1 MKFIFSLL
9 LISFSLTSFSQEK
22 FTLSGRIKDAKTGE
36 EIIGATIYIP
46 TLQKGASANEYGFYS
61 ITLPS
66 GIYEIKFSSVGYA
79 DNIQKVELTKNITL
93 NLELGTS
100 DIQLEEVV
108 VIDEKKETTQEK
120 NISMVKMDMKKVK
133 ELPALFGEVDLLKTI
148 QLMPGIQSAGDGNA
162 GFNVRGGGSD
172 QNLILLDE
180 ATVYNAAHLFGF
192 FSVFNPD
199 AVKDI
204 DIYKGGIPAKYGG
217 RLSALLDVRMKDGN
231 SKKFSGSGGLGIIS
245 SRLTLEAPID
255 KGKGSFIISGRRTYA
270 DLFLKLS
277 KNEDLKNNQLYF
289 YDFNV
294 KANYQLSDKDRL
306 YASGYFGRDV
316 LGLAG
321 LFGFNWGNA
330 TGTLRW
336 NHVYNQ
342 KLFSNITFIYSN
354 FDYGIKI
361 DLSDTQNFKVKSGI
375 NDVGLKADYSYFYNP
390 KSTIYFG
397 AQSIYHIFNPGEFT
411 PLSSEAIF
419 SAGKIDKKHSLEN
432 AIYIDHKYDFSNTLS
447 IRYGLRVS
455 MYNAI
460 GSGKEFILG
469 SDNYTVLDT
478 ITYENFDPIKTYI
491 GPEPRVALSYALNEN
506 SSLKGS
512 WDHTYQYIHQ
522 VSNSASSLPTDTW
535 LTSGLNLKPQISDQA
550 ALGWF
555 HNFPKGYEVS
565 VETYYKW
572 MQNQI
577 DYRDSANLTFNEA
590 IERELLVGKGW
601 SYGAEFLVMKNEG
614 KLTGWIGYTWAK
626 TLRDIEGINNNEPYF
641 VKNDRRHNISI
652 VATYKFT
659 ERLKASATWV
669 YATGNAIT
677 FPSSRY
683 EIDGEVVSYYSGRNN
698 YRMPAYHRGDIS
710 ITLDAKPKY
719 KDVKPTLLSSDEIP
733 EVKNAQMKEKRS
745 YESSWNISV
754 YNVYNRENAFSIT
767 FRQQEDNNGN
777 FTGRTEAVQTT
788 LFKIIPSITWNFK
801 F

>member
-1 MKFIFSLL
+1 MKYILTSIL
-9 LISFSLTSFSQEK
+9 LIISLASFSQEK
-22 FTLSGRIKDAKTGE
+22 YTLSGRIKDAKSGE
-36 EIIGATIYIP
+36 EIIGATVYIP
-46 TLQKGASANEYGFYS
+46 SIQKGVAANEYGFYS
-61 ITLPS
+61 ITLPK
-66 GIYEIKFSSVGYA
+66 GNYEVVFSSVGFN
-79 DNIQKVELTKNITL
+79 DTKKQIELNSNITL
-93 NLELGTS
+93 NIELASGEV
-100 DIQLEEVV
+100 QLDEVV
-108 VIDEKKETTQEK
+108 VTDDAKETVQDK
-120 NISMVKMDMKKVK
+120 NISMVTMDMKKVK

-245 SRLTLEAPID
+245 SRLTLEAPIN

-294 KANYQLSDKDRL
+294 KGNYVLNEKNRL

-336 NHVYNQ
+336 NHVYGP

-354 FDYGIKI
+354 FDYGIEV
-361 DLSDTQNFKVKSGI
+361 DLSETQNFKVKSGI
-375 NDVGLKADYSYFYNP
+375 NDVGLKADYSYFHKP

-397 AQSIYHIFNPGEFT
+397 AQSIYHIFNPGEFK
-411 PLSSEAIF
+411 PLSSSAIF
-419 SAGKIDKKHSLEN
+419 NESKIDNKFAMEN
-432 AIYIDHKYDFSNTLS
+432 AIYIDHKYDFSKVLS

-455 MYNAI
+455 MYNSI
-460 GSGKEFILG
+460 GKGKEFQLG
-469 SDNYTVLDT
+469 SNGYDITDT
-478 ITYENFDPIKTYI
+478 LYYDHFEGIKNYI
-491 GPEPRVALSYALNEN
+491 GPEPRFALSYSLNEN
-506 SSLKGS
+506 TALKAS

-522 VSNSASSLPTDTW
+522 VSNSATSLPTDQW
-535 LTSGLNLKPQISDQA
+535 LSSGLNLKPQISDQA
-550 ALGWF
+550 AIGWF
-555 HNFPKGYEVS
+555 RNFAKGYEVS

-572 MQNQI
+572 MQNQV
-577 DYRDSANLTFNEA
+577 DYRDSAQLTFNEA
-590 IERELLVGKGW
+590 IERELLIGKGW

-614 KLTGWIGYTWAK
+614 KITGWIAYTLAK
-626 TLRDIEGINNNEPYF
+626 TMREIPGINYNNPYPA
-641 VKNDRRHNISI
+641 KNDRRHNISV
-652 VATYKFT
+652 VATYHFT

-677 FPSSRY
+677 FPSGRY
-683 EIDGEVVSYYSGRNN
+683 EFDGEILSYYDGRNN

-710 ITLDAKPKY
+710 ITLDGKEKFKNKIDPTTGEET
-719 KDVKPTLLSSDEIP
+719 DVK
-733 EVKNAQMKEKRS
+733 VKRS
-745 YESSWNISV
+745 FESSWNLSV
-754 YNVYNRENAFSIT
+754 YNVYNRANAFSIT
-767 FRQQEDNNGN
+767 FREQEDENGN
-777 FTGRTEAVQTT
+777 LTGKTEAVQTT

>member
-1 MKFIFSLL
+1 MKFIFSIL
-9 LISFSLTSFSQEK
+9 LISFSITSFSQEK
-22 FTLSGRIKDAKTGE
+22 FTLSGRIKDAKNGE

-46 TLQKGASANEYGFYS
+46 NLQKGASANEYGFYS

-79 DNIQKVELTKNITL
+79 DNIQRVELTKNITL

-361 DLSDTQNFKVKSGI
+361 NLSETQNFKVKSGI
-375 NDVGLKADYSYFYNP
+375 NDVGLKADYS
-390 KSTIYFG
+390 
-397 AQSIYHIFNPGEFT
+397 
-411 PLSSEAIF
+411 
-419 SAGKIDKKHSLEN
+419 
-432 AIYIDHKYDFSNTLS
+432 
-447 IRYGLRVS
+447 
-455 MYNAI
+455 
-460 GSGKEFILG
+460 
-469 SDNYTVLDT
+469 
-478 ITYENFDPIKTYI
+478 
-491 GPEPRVALSYALNEN
+491 
-506 SSLKGS
+506 
-512 WDHTYQYIHQ
+512 
-522 VSNSASSLPTDTW
+522 
-535 LTSGLNLKPQISDQA
+535 
-550 ALGWF
+550 
-555 HNFPKGYEVS
+555 
-565 VETYYKW
+565 
-572 MQNQI
+572 
-577 DYRDSANLTFNEA
+577 
-590 IERELLVGKGW
+590 
-601 SYGAEFLVMKNEG
+601 
-614 KLTGWIGYTWAK
+614 
-626 TLRDIEGINNNEPYF
+626 
-641 VKNDRRHNISI
+641 
-652 VATYKFT
+652 
-659 ERLKASATWV
+659 
-669 YATGNAIT
+669 
-677 FPSSRY
+677 
-683 EIDGEVVSYYSGRNN
+683 
-698 YRMPAYHRGDIS
+698 
-710 ITLDAKPKY
+710 
-719 KDVKPTLLSSDEIP
+719 
-733 EVKNAQMKEKRS
+733 
-745 YESSWNISV
+745 
-754 YNVYNRENAFSIT
+754 
-767 FRQQEDNNGN
+767 
-777 FTGRTEAVQTT
+777 
-788 LFKIIPSITWNFK
+788 
-801 F
+801 